1 MNAVHRQTEE
11 TITTFPTILVTG
23 ATGNIGGELV
33 KELTA
38 HKVPFRAM
46 VRRAKDAE
54 ALSRL
59 GGVEAVI
66 GNFDDENTLADA
78 LQGVERAFL
87 LTPSTE
93 RAEAQQKTFVDLA
106 GRAGVTHI
114 VKQSQ
119 WAADADSPV
128 RFLRYHAAVEK
139 KLQASGL
146 AYTFLRPNLFMQG
159 LLGFRDTIVQQG
171 KVFAAVGGA
180 KVSAVD
186 TRDVAEVAAAA
197 LTGEGHAGRTYDLTG
212 PEALSHAE
220 MAAKLS
226 AALGRTL
233 EFVDV
238 PPEAM
243 RDTLLQVGFPIWQA
257 GGLIEDYAHYARGE
271 AAVVSGDTEEATGSA
286 PRSFGVFAR
295 DYASAFS

>member
-1 MNAVHRQTEE
+1 MADSKR
-11 TITTFPTILVTG
+11 PTILVTG

-33 KELTA
+33 KQLTA

-54 ALSRL
+54 ALSQIK
-59 GGVEAVI
+59 GVEAVI
-66 GNFDDENTLADA
+66 GDFDDENTVADA
-78 LQGVERAFL
+78 LQGIERAFL

-93 RAEAQQKTFVDLA
+93 RAETHQKTFVDLA
-106 GRAGVTHI
+106 SRAGVKHI

-119 WAADADSPV
+119 WAAAADSPV
-128 RFLRYHAAVEK
+128 RFLRYHAAVEE
-139 KLQASGL
+139 KLQESGL

-159 LLGFRDTIVQQG
+159 LLSFRDPIIQQG
-171 KVFAAVGGA
+171 KFFAAVGEA
-180 KVSAVD
+180 KVSIVD
-186 TRDVAEVAAAA
+186 TRDIAAVAAAA
-197 LTGEGHAGRTYDLTG
+197 LTEEGHAGRTYNLTG

-226 AALGRTL
+226 AALGRTT
-233 EFVDV
+233 EFIDV

-243 RDTLLQVGFPIWQA
+243 HDTLLQVGFPVWQA

-271 AAVVSGDTEEATGSA
+271 AAVVTGDTEEATGSA
-286 PRSFGVFAR
+286 PRSFEVFAR